1 MSVSRALKGDSV
13 MRLFIRLAI
22 FFYVFVLLLVG
33 FTALLVLAHFVDY
46 AAYLNFLQ
54 FIYED
59 GSASTWAGVIIAA
72 TLLISLVFAR
82 VIYGRQE
89 QERLIHFDNPLG
101 RVTISLAAIEDMI
114 RRLVIHTPQ
123 IKEIRP
129 SIISVK
135 KGLEIEIRLVLRSE
149 VNIPE
154 MTAELQD
161 IIKRKIQD
169 VIGNDEAINIR
180 MHVIKIASESS
191 KYGSDHDEDPAVA
204 SPVPFH
210 GYRS

>member
-1 MSVSRALKGDSV
+1 

-22 FFYVFVLLLVG
+22 FFYVFVLSLVG

-46 AAYLNFLQ
+46 VAYLDFLK
-54 FIYED
+54 FIYQD
-59 GSASTWAGVIIAA
+59 GNASTIAGAIIAS

-101 RVTISLAAIEDMI
+101 RVTISLSAIEDLI
-114 RRLVIHTPQ
+114 RRLVVHTPQ

-129 SIISVK
+129 AIISTK
-135 KGLEIEIRLVLRSE
+135 KGLEIEIRLVLRSD

-154 MTAELQD
+154 MTADLQD
-161 IIKRKIQD
+161 IIKRKVQD
-169 VIGNDEAINIR
+169 VIGSEETVNICV
-180 MHVIKIASESS
+180 HVIKIAPESS
-191 KYGSDHDEDPAVA
+191 RQGKGSDDEGQ
-204 SPVPFH
+204 SIGSSIPFH
-210 GYRS
+210 GYRA

>member
-1 MSVSRALKGDSV
+1 

-22 FFYVFVLLLVG
+22 FFYVFVLSLVG

-46 AAYLNFLQ
+46 AEYLNFLK
-54 FIYED
+54 FIYQD
-59 GSASTWAGVIIAA
+59 GNASTLAGVIIAA

-89 QERLIHFDNPLG
+89 QERLIHFENPLG
-101 RVTISLAAIEDMI
+101 RVTISLSAIEDLI
-114 RRLVIHTPQ
+114 RRLVVHTPQ

-129 SIISVK
+129 NIISTK
-135 KGLEIEIRLVLRSE
+135 KGLEIEIRLVLRSD

-154 MTAELQD
+154 MTADLQD
-161 IIKRKIQD
+161 IIKRKVQD
-169 VIGNDEAINIR
+169 VIGAEEAVNIR
-180 MHVIKIASESS
+180 VHVIKIASESS
-191 KYGSDHDEDPAVA
+191 KHGGHNDEDQGVS

-210 GYRS
+210 GYRA